1 MSKFAD
7 VTGRWG
13 DCGVEEMHLAFVQEK
28 PPNGAS
34 KALRDELFA
43 DGAYGGSF
51 AGFASFAQQQLINA
65 GFYGSDKKNLR
76 VEVFLN
82 KLLGIP
88 PAAAQHIFFFFTIC
102 VDCARQKAP
111 LTLTLTLT
119 LSITLTL
126 TLTLTLT

>member
-1 MSKFAD
+1 MSKFSD

-34 KALRDELFA
+34 KALREELFA

-65 GFYGSDKKNLR
+65 GFYGSDKKNRR

-82 KLLGIP
+82 KLLGVP

-102 VDCARQKAP
+102 VDCARQKA
-111 LTLTLTLT
+111 TLTPNP
-119 LSITLTL
+119 
-126 TLTLTLT
+126 